1 MRLVWKGTVGEK
13 FVVRDVQAL
22 MPELAYTTVMR
33 TLSRLAQ
40 KGILRAKAVRQ
51 QRAHEY
57 RCAMNP
63 DEFLRLTSQHR
74 VRDLVRR
81 YGDAALAAFAAS
93 LEEPGGSQASSGG
106 RPPRSR
112 AG

>member
-13 FVVRDVQAL
+13 FVVREVQAL
-22 MPELAYTTVMR
+22 MPELAYTTVMT
-33 TLSRLAQ
+33 TLNRLAQ
-40 KGILRAKAVRQ
+40 KGILRAKAVRR

-93 LEEPGGSQASSGG
+93 LDELSPEDRKRLREVG
-106 RPPRSR
+106 RR
-112 AG
+112 